1 MQSPFLGGTMQKQN
15 FTSTKEVLAHLQD
28 RGLRVSKSK
37 IYEDKSKG
45 FLKAQ
50 ADGSFTKRD
59 VDKYAAT
66 LTSHAL
72 PDKELA
78 VAQEYASRKAK
89 AEAEKLEEQAKA
101 ERFKNDVREGK
112 FIPRDDVEVE
122 LAARAGVLA
131 TGLRTAFETQM
142 LDFIYLV
149 GGDPK
154 KAANLLLAYER
165 QLDMALNEYSRPIAY
180 DVSLEDFYENDDF
193 GENEG

>member
-1 MQSPFLGGTMQKQN
+1 M
-15 FTSTKEVLAHLQD
+15 
-28 RGLRVSKSK
+28 
-37 IYEDKSKG
+37 
-45 FLKAQ
+45 
-50 ADGSFTKRD
+50 KRD

-72 PDKELA
+72 PNKDLA

-149 GGDPK
+149 GGNPK
-154 KAANLLLAYER
+154 KAADLLLAYER
-165 QLDMALNEYSRPIAY
+165 QLDMALNEYSRPITY